1 MAPKKVYLVTFGC
14 QMNVDDSERLAWLL
28 AGQGYAPAAAPEAAD
43 LIVLNTCSVRAKAEQ
58 KAYSLLGRLKGL
70 KSSSR
75 RPIIALAGCIAQQE
89 AEKLLARFDHLD
101 LVLGTGALSRLP
113 GLIQRV
119 QAGQRAVDV
128 GLDRE
133 LPERLSPP
141 LRALPVRSQVT
152 IMQGCDNF
160 CAYCVV
166 PYLRG
171 RERSRPPGAVLA
183 EVEARL
189 AAGAR
194 EINLLGQNVNSY
206 RYQDWDFV
214 RLLEAVSA
222 RPGLLRLRFT
232 TSHPK
237 DLTPA
242 LMACFGR
249 LKNLCPSLHLPFQS
263 GSDRILK
270 LMGRGY
276 TRADYLSL
284 VARLRAVRP
293 DLALSA
299 DVIVGF
305 PGESEADFGQT
316 LDLIERVRF
325 DGLFSFRYSDRPSV
339 RAAGMPD
346 KVGPEEAGRRL
357 VILQERQKEI
367 SLAFNRALEGRVC
380 QVLVEGPARRGGLL
394 TGRTAGGKVV
404 NFPGPTGLAGRLV
417 PVTIQRAWT
426 NSLRGK
432 LGQDRM
438 TNQML
443 KELGA

>member
-1 MAPKKVYLVTFGC
+1 MALKKVYLATFGC

-28 AGQGYAPAAAPEAAD
+28 ARQGYAPADAPEAAD

-58 KAYSLLGRLKGL
+58 KAYSLLGRFKRL
-70 KSSSR
+70 KSPSR

-89 AEKLLARFDHLD
+89 AGNLLARFDHLD
-101 LVLGTGALSRLP
+101 LVLGTGALGRLP
-113 GLIQRV
+113 GLIQRAE
-119 QAGQRAVDV
+119 AGQRVVDV

-133 LPERLSPP
+133 LPECLRPP
-141 LRALPVRSQVT
+141 LGAMPVRSQVT

-171 RERSRPPGAVLA
+171 RERSRPPGEVLA

-194 EINLLGQNVNSY
+194 EVNLLGQNVNSY
-206 RYQDWDFV
+206 RYEDWDFV
-214 RLLEAVSA
+214 RLLKAVSA

-242 LMACFGR
+242 LMACFDR
-249 LKNLCPSLHLPFQS
+249 LDNLCPSLHLPFQS

-325 DGLFSFRYSDRPSV
+325 DGLFSFRYSDRPRV
-339 RAAGMPD
+339 RAAGLPD
-346 KVGPEEAGRRL
+346 KVSPETAARRL

-367 SLAFNRALEGRVC
+367 SLAFNRALEGRAC
-380 QVLVEGPARRGGLL
+380 QILVEGPARRGGLL
-394 TGRTAGGKVV
+394 TGRTAEGKVV
-404 NFPGPTGLAGRLV
+404 NFPGPAGLAGRLV
-417 PVTIQRAWT
+417 QVTIERAWT
-426 NSLRGK
+426 NSLRGR

-438 TNQML
+438 TNQL
-443 KELGA
+443 LQDPRA